1 MRRWLN
7 EKYSFVHPENPGING
22 LSHMLWTGAPMHPD
36 ADARNA
42 VFYGDKAIDRSPC
55 GTGTSARMAQLHARG
70 KLKAGDAFVH
80 ESIIGSLFK
89 GRVEK
94 EVTVAGK
101 PAIVPSIG
109 GWARMTGLNTIFIDD
124 RDPFAHGFVVQ

>member
-1 MRRWLN
+1 
-7 EKYSFVHPENPGING
+7 
-22 LSHMLWTGAPMHPD
+22 
-36 ADARNA
+36 ARNA

-55 GTGTSARMAQLHARG
+55 GTGTSARMAQLHAKG
-70 KLKAGDAFVH
+70 KLKPGDSFVH

-94 EVTVAGK
+94 EVSVAGK
-101 PAIVPSIG
+101 PAIIPSIG

-124 RDPFAHGFVVQ
+124 RDPFAHGFI